1 MKDELLRIEH
11 LNKRFGGLQALSDV
25 NIVVKRGEI
34 LGVIGPNGAG
44 KTTLFNIISGF
55 LKPTSGKIIFEGKE
69 IQKYPPAKRVN
80 MGIARTFQIVKPL
93 KNLTVYENILTAT
106 GYKNYFGVSF
116 FKRWNKEEYREKTE
130 EILKLVGLEKYRDK
144 ISGSLPL
151 GLQKRIE
158 IGRALALN
166 PKLLLL
172 DEPTAGMSYEES
184 EEIKKLIRDV
194 HNKGVTI
201 MLVEHNVPF
210 AVDLT
215 ERMYVLSYG
224 EIIAEDT
231 PQEIV
236 KNEKVIAAYLGGE
249 YEIAQS

>member
-1 MKDELLRIEH
+1 MLSIKH
-11 LNKRFGGLQALSDV
+11 VSKRFGGLRALDDV
-25 NIVVKRGEI
+25 NIEVKKGEI

-44 KTTLFNIISGF
+44 KTTLFSIISGF

-69 IQKYPPAKRVN
+69 IQGKPPAKIVK

-93 KNLTVYENILTAT
+93 KNLTVFENILTAS
-106 GYKNYFGVSF
+106 GYQNYFGLSF
-116 FKRWNKEEYREKTE
+116 MKKWDVEEYKRKADELIE
-130 EILKLVGLEKYRDK
+130 LVGLENYRDT

-158 IGRALALN
+158 IAKALALD
-166 PKLLLL
+166 PKILLL

-184 EEIKKLIRDV
+184 NEIKELIKDVRDR
-194 HNKGVTI
+194 GVTI

-210 AVDLT
+210 AVELSD
-215 ERMYVLSYG
+215 RMYVLSYG
-224 EIIAEDT
+224 KIIAEGLPD
-231 PQEIV
+231 EIV

-249 YEIAQS
+249 YANS

>member
-1 MKDELLRIEH
+1 MLQIMH
-11 LNKRFGGLQALSDV
+11 LSKRFGGLQALSDV
-25 NIVVKRGEI
+25 NMVVKKEEI

-55 LKPTSGKIIFEGKE
+55 LKPTSGKIIFNGSE
-69 IQKYPPAKRVN
+69 IQKLSPAKIVKL
-80 MGIARTFQIVKPL
+80 GIVRTFQIVKPL
-93 KNLTVYENILTAT
+93 KNLTVYENILTAV
-106 GYKNYFGVSF
+106 GYVNYYGLF
-116 FKRWNKEEYREKTE
+116 FMKRWDEDVYRNRAE
-130 EILKLVGLEKYRDK
+130 EIIQLVGLEKFRNV

-158 IGRALALN
+158 IAKALAVN

-184 EEIKKLIRDV
+184 EEIKELIENVR
-194 HNKGVTI
+194 NSGVTI

-215 ERMYVLSYG
+215 DRMYVLSYG
-224 EIIAEDT
+224 KIIAEGT
-231 PQEIV
+231 PDKVV
-236 KNEKVIAAYLGGE
+236 KNKKVIEAYLGGE
-249 YEIAQS
+249 YATA